1 MNKHINKF
9 IILFFLLLHGCGYK
23 PILVSKNFNFS
34 IGEIEAIGNKKINS
48 ELTNKIKLSKNK
60 ENKNLV
66 YNIKLDTIQKK
77 NIVSKDQA
85 GDPNEFEMFIATK
98 IEVTNKNAEV
108 LINRLIQRKTNY
120 KNNSDKFEL
129 KRYEDLIINT
139 LTDSILDEIFSILSS
154 LNDS

>member
-1 MNKHINKF
+1 
-9 IILFFLLLHGCGYK
+9 
-23 PILVSKNFNFS
+23 
-34 IGEIEAIGNKKINS
+34 
-48 ELTNKIKLSKNK
+48 
-60 ENKNLV
+60 
-66 YNIKLDTIQKK
+66 
-77 NIVSKDQA
+77 
-85 GDPNEFEMFIATK
+85 MFIATK